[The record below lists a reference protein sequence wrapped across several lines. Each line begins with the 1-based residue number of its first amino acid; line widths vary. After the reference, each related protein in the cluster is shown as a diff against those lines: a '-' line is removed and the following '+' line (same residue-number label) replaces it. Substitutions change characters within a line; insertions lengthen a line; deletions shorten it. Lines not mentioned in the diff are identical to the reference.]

1 MSMLIGT
8 IKVWQGAALPN
19 AAGEHRGRFFLL
31 LGAAGAADVLYICIK
46 KADDSYGWVTV

>member
-8 IKVWQGAALPN
+8 IKCWQGAALPN

-31 LGAAGAADVLYICIK
+31 WGGEGVADALYICMK
-46 KADDSYGWVTV
+46 KADDTYDWVAV